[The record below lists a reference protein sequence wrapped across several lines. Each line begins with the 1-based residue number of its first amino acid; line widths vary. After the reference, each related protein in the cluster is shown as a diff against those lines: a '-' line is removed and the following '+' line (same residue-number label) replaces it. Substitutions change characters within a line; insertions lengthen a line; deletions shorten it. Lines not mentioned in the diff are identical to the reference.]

1 MALPEVQFK
10 IAARVI
16 VSENLSRLVVYPNVT
31 VYSGTVSLEEL
42 DRELVESCQ
51 LLLDIN
57 YGEKEVEILEQFIS
71 QNKPILAFE
80 NTKSY
85 EANQEIYQ
93 IDQVSEMIERIREL
107 NR

>member
-1 MALPEVQFK
+1 M
-10 IAARVI
+10 
-16 VSENLSRLVVYPNVT
+16 
-31 VYSGTVSLEEL
+31 
-42 DRELVESCQ
+42 ESCQ

-71 QNKPILAFE
+71 QSKPILAFE

-93 IDQVSEMIERIREL
+93 TDRVSEMIERIREL

>member
-1 MALPEVQFK
+1 M
-10 IAARVI
+10 
-16 VSENLSRLVVYPNVT
+16 
-31 VYSGTVSLEEL
+31 
-42 DRELVESCQ
+42 VETSQ
-51 LLLDIN
+51 VLLDIN